1 MRASISEPSGR
12 KIFTLVLLVVLI
24 AQGTFAPVSYG
35 GHTKDE
41 SSPRA
46 YELAAEV
53 LMPAVELRAMNFPDL
68 ESVKDAADM
77 FMVTPSAVAMRA
89 RRLGRL
95 DRDTFGMYMD
105 ALELEYNNR
114 PKQSMSSPRP
124 VKCAQKV
131 QRH

>member
-1 MRASISEPSGR
+1 
-12 KIFTLVLLVVLI
+12 
-24 AQGTFAPVSYG
+24 
-35 GHTKDE
+35 
-41 SSPRA
+41 
-46 YELAAEV
+46 
-53 LMPAVELRAMNFPDL
+53 MPAVELRAMNFPDL